1 MTFKDVAGLEGA
13 KEEVQEVVDFLKNS
27 EKYTK
32 LGGKIPKGVLL
43 VGPPGTGKTLL
54 AKAVAGEAKVPFFS
68 LSGSDFVEMFV
79 GVGASR
85 VRDTKVVLKAVAERA
100 KSEDLEITLITGAS
114 LGHGTDA
121 ALAESGALK
130 KRLPFQVDTV
140 LRKNINA
147 GNVLFIDQHL
157 GESAEHILNNTFKID
172 IAVLEVAEILEDGSV
187 VPTTSVGNNVDI
199 AESAD
204 KIILEINTSIPTAIR
219 GIHDIYKVEEYGKR
233 TPINITTCDTKV
245 GTDTI
250 KIDPSKVVG
259 IVFHDIQDMAGDIV
273 PADEATSAIAK
284 NIVNFFEKEVAAG
297 KLTKEL
303 MPLQCGIGKVAN
315 AVLGGLEHSDFENL
329 VMYSEVLQDSTF
341 DLIDAGKMNFASAS
355 SMTVSQECY
364 DRVIGN
370 IENYKDKIVLR
381 PQAISN
387 AAEVIRRLGVIG
399 INTSLE
405 CDIYGNVNSTHVSGT
420 HMMNGI
426 GGSGD
431 FARNA
436 YISIFVTASIAK
448 GGNISSIV
456 PMVSHVDHT
465 EHDVDIIVTE
475 QGLADLRGLAPRERA
490 IEIINNCVHPDYKQ
504 ELLSY
509 FERACAERGGQT
521 PHILEEA
528 FSWHTRLRET
538 GSMKK
543 ASNDVLVG

>member
-1 MTFKDVAGLEGA
+1 MLERIKLTDLQSKVMTAEESA
-13 KEEVQEVVDFLKNS
+13 KLFENGM
-27 EKYTK
+27 T
-32 LGGKIPKGVLL
+32 
-43 VGPPGTGKTLL
+43 
-54 AKAVAGEAKVPFFS
+54 
-68 LSGSDFVEMFV
+68 
-79 GVGASR
+79 VGASGFTR
-85 VRDTKVVLKAVAERA
+85 GGDTKVVLKAVAERA

-114 LGHGTDA
+114 LGHGTDE

-157 GESAEHILNNTFKID
+157 GESAEHILNDTFKID

-199 AESAD
+199 AASAD
-204 KIILEINTSIPTAIR
+204 KIILEINTAIPTAIR
-219 GIHDIYKVEEYGKR
+219 GIHDIYKVEDYGKR
-233 TPINITTCDTKV
+233 TPINITACDTKV

-259 IVFHDIQDMAGDIV
+259 IVFHDITDMAGDIV

-284 NIVNFFEKEVAAG
+284 NIVTFFEKEVEAG

-370 IENYKDKIVLR
+370 IENYKDKICLR

-387 AAEVIRRLGVIG
+387 AAEVIRRLGIIG

-436 YISIFVTASIAK
+436 YISIFVTASVAK

-490 IEIINNCVHPDYKQ
+490 IEIIDKCVHPDYKQ

-543 ASNDVLVG
+543 ASNEVLVG